1 MFMPSWNPQSYL
13 FILSQW
19 LCLLTHREH
28 QCHQV
33 ITPQTSCPYKLSGIL
48 NFPSSPMENSSV
60 LHSNILCLCC
70 KFLFSHLLG
79 DVGLLVLPS
88 SLIFYCVLSAGSF
101 SLHNKHHICFCLK
114 TTIQT
119 SLYHQLFSCHEKFP
133 EKFPYLSP
141 LIYSST

>member
-33 ITPQTSCPYKLSGIL
+33 ITLQTSCPYKLGGIL
-48 NFPSSPMENSSV
+48 NFPPSPMEKSSV
-60 LHSNILCLCC
+60 LHTNILCLCC
-70 KFLFSHLLG
+70 KFLFFPSLGRCWSISPSLLFY
-79 DVGLLVLPS
+79 LL
-88 SLIFYCVLSAGSF
+88 
-101 SLHNKHHICFCLK
+101 LHALCWLLFLAYNHHICFCLK

-119 SLYHQLFSCHEKFP
+119 SLYHQLFSCQEKFP
-133 EKFPYLSP
+133 EKFLYLSP